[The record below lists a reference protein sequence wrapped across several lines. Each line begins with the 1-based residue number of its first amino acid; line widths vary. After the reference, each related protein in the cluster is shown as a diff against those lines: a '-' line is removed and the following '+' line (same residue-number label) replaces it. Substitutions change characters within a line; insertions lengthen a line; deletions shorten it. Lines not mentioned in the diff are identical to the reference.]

1 MPNAL
6 ADVGDSSVTGS
17 RNSPLVTTEM
27 QPKVCSMCAG
37 PIGSSYS
44 SSSLEAS
51 EAVAPVCVNCSR
63 TAVQQDTPMNDATN
77 ATIVDSAMCEDS
89 EQPHR
94 SGTSDDIQPSKGNII
109 KDNNTT
115 KLTLK
120 VIKVDF
126 PARSNADSVTPT
138 TSPVQ
143 SSLVSARRMS
153 LRSPVAEHTL
163 SAALRAHIQRQSL
176 LDPFLPLT
184 STRVPSRGYDCLYPG
199 ALFEGMQ
206 TNKTKEHRVSVRI
219 VDVNT
224 DQSTLSGFLTIH
236 DLTDQHPEI
245 TTFFDGQII
254 GI

>member
-1 MPNAL
+1 MPN
-6 ADVGDSSVTGS
+6 VGNSNLTSS
-17 RNSPLVTTEM
+17 RNNPLVTAEM
-27 QPKVCSMCAG
+27 QPKVCSICAG

-44 SSSLEAS
+44 PSSSEAS
-51 EAVAPVCVNCSR
+51 EAVAPACVNCSR
-63 TAVQQDTPMNDATN
+63 TADQQDTDTPMNDATN
-77 ATIVDSAMCEDS
+77 ATIVDSAMGEDS
-89 EQPHR
+89 EQLHR
-94 SGTSDDIQPSKGNII
+94 SGTSDDIQPSMGNII

-115 KLTLK
+115 KPSLK

-126 PARSNADSVTPT
+126 PGRSNPDSVTPS
-138 TSPVQ
+138 SPVQ
-143 SSLVSARRMS
+143 GSLVSARTMS
-153 LRSPVAEHTL
+153 LRSPIAEHTL
-163 SAALRAHIQRQSL
+163 SAALKAHIQRQSL

-199 ALFEGMQ
+199 ALFEGVQ

-236 DLTDQHPEI
+236 DLTDQYPEI

-254 GI
+254 GS

>member
-1 MPNAL
+1 MLNAL
-6 ADVGDSSVTGS
+6 ADVGDSSLTSS
-17 RNSPLVTTEM
+17 RNSPLVTTGM
-27 QPKVCSMCAG
+27 QPKLCSICAG

-44 SSSLEAS
+44 PSSPEAS
-51 EAVAPVCVNCSR
+51 AAVAPVCVNCSQ
-63 TAVQQDTPMNDATN
+63 TADQQDTPMNDATN
-77 ATIVDSAMCEDS
+77 ATIVDSAMREDS
-89 EQPHR
+89 EQLHR

-109 KDNNTT
+109 KDNKTA
-115 KLTLK
+115 KPSLK

-126 PARSNADSVTPT
+126 PGRSNADSITP

-143 SSLVSARRMS
+143 SSLASARTMS
-153 LRSPVAEHTL
+153 LRSPIAEHTL
-163 SAALRAHIQRQSL
+163 SAALKAHIQRQSL